1 MSTNPHN
8 EFEIA
13 PGVKNTDWQALKLSP
28 QSDVGAWQ
36 EATTMFR
43 KRMERFTKPARALMK
58 HHDKE
63 IRLYSGFAIIVLDCL
78 LIETLQSFREGRP
91 NPEKMERN
99 SKKKKQTS
107 TVDMFI
113 NFLKR
118 PRFQEY
124 FDDEKTKIFYNHFRN
139 GLLHQGEV
147 KSSGRIKKGS
157 KSLPM
162 IEISQDKKSLIVYRD
177 IFHEALEAEIE
188 DYIQELIEGKD
199 AQLRE
204 NFIKKMNEICR
215 VPEN

>member
-1 MSTNPHN
+1 M
-8 EFEIA
+8 I
-13 PGVKNTDWQALKLSP
+13 
-28 QSDVGAWQ
+28 
-36 EATTMFR
+36 
-43 KRMERFTKPARALMK
+43 
-58 HHDKE
+58 KE